1 MFWSTHYFGFQIS
14 PCLSVDSIVQGRC
27 HSSRLPAAAV
37 FVTEVRLSA
46 FSVQPRGEDFEISW
60 QTDLEDG
67 VSGFELH
74 RRTST
79 TNNEFVLVGTV
90 SPHGI
95 GRTYTML
102 DDKIFKVSS
111 EMIDYRLQAVLSDG
125 SRQVLRIESVN
136 YTPTAIRR
144 TWGSIKAMF

>member
-1 MFWSTHYFGFQIS
+1 LSRAAFIGIAF
-14 PCLSVDSIVQGRC
+14 LSV
-27 HSSRLPAAAV
+27 AATV
-37 FVTEVRLSA
+37 MISGVRLSS
-46 FSVQPRGEDFEISW
+46 FGVSPRGEDFEITW
-60 QTDLEDG
+60 QTDLEEG

-79 TNNEFVLVGTV
+79 TNNEFVLVGTH
-90 SPHGI
+90 SSHGT
-95 GRTYTML
+95 GRTYVML
-102 DDKIFKVSS
+102 DDQIFKSSS
-111 EMIDYRLQAVLSDG
+111 EMIDYRLQAVLADG

>member
-1 MFWSTHYFGFQIS
+1 MPFYIIPLFRAA
-14 PCLSVDSIVQGRC
+14 VIV
-27 HSSRLPAAAV
+27 LAFMLTAAAV
-37 FVTEVRLSA
+37 FVTGVRLSA

-79 TNNEFVLVGTV
+79 TNNEFVLVGRV

-95 GRTYTML
+95 GRTYIML
-102 DDKIFKVSS
+102 DDKIFKASS

-125 SRQVLRIESVN
+125 SRQVMRIESVN

>member
-1 MFWSTHYFGFQIS
+1 MPFSRVSLSRVASIGFVFV
-14 PCLSVDSIVQGRC
+14 LS
-27 HSSRLPAAAV
+27 AAAM
-37 FVTEVRLSA
+37 TMYGVRLNS
-46 FSVQPRGEDFEISW
+46 FSVQPKGEDFEIAW
-60 QTDLEDG
+60 QTDVEDG

-79 TNNEFVLVGTV
+79 TNNEFVLVGSV
-90 SPHGI
+90 APHGI
-95 GRTYTML
+95 GRTYALL
-102 DDKIFKVSS
+102 DDQIFKTSS
-111 EMIDYRLQAVLSDG
+111 EMIDYRLQAILADG

>member
-1 MFWSTHYFGFQIS
+1 MVIS
-14 PCLSVDSIVQGRC
+14 G
-27 HSSRLPAAAV
+27 
-37 FVTEVRLSA
+37 VRLSS
-46 FSVQPRGEDFEISW
+46 FSVQPRGEDFEIAW

-67 VSGFELH
+67 VTGFELH

-79 TNNEFVLVGTV
+79 TNNEFVLVGMLD
-90 SPHGI
+90 SHGI
-95 GRTYTML
+95 GRAYTML
-102 DDKIFKVSS
+102 DDQIFKSSS
-111 EMIDYRLQAVLSDG
+111 EMIDYRLQAVLVDG

>member
-1 MFWSTHYFGFQIS
+1 MIS
-14 PCLSVDSIVQGRC
+14 
-27 HSSRLPAAAV
+27 A
-37 FVTEVRLSA
+37 VRLSS
-46 FSVQPRGEDFEISW
+46 FSVQPRGDDFEILW

-67 VSGFELH
+67 VAGFELH

-79 TNNEFVLVGTV
+79 TNNEFVLVGAHDA
-90 SPHGI
+90 HGV
-95 GRTYTML
+95 GRTYIL
-102 DDKIFKVSS
+102 RDDKIFKSSS
-111 EMIDYRLQAVLSDG
+111 EMIDYRLQAVLTDG

>member
-1 MFWSTHYFGFQIS
+1 MSRAAFIGAAILLSASTVLF
-14 PCLSVDSIVQGRC
+14 
-27 HSSRLPAAAV
+27 
-37 FVTEVRLSA
+37 TVRLSS
-46 FSVQPRGEDFEISW
+46 FSVQPRGDDFEISW

-67 VSGFELH
+67 VTGFELH

-79 TNNEFVLVGTV
+79 SNNEFVLVGDRIA
-90 SPHGI
+90 HGT
-95 GRTYTML
+95 GRAYVML
-102 DDKIFKVSS
+102 DDKIFKSAS
-111 EMIDYRLQAVLSDG
+111 ELIDYRLQAVLADG

>member
-1 MFWSTHYFGFQIS
+1 MSRAALIG
-14 PCLSVDSIVQGRC
+14 SV
-27 HSSRLPAAAV
+27 LLLTAAV
-37 FVTEVRLSA
+37 SLQGVRLSS
-46 FSVQPRGEDFEISW
+46 FDVQPRGDDFEISW

-67 VSGFELH
+67 VAGFELH

-79 TNNEFVLVGTV
+79 TNNEFILIGSHESHGVGRIY
-90 SPHGI
+90 SL
-95 GRTYTML
+95 M
-102 DDKIFKVSS
+102 DDQIFKSSS
-111 EMIDYRLQAVLSDG
+111 ELIDYRLQAVLADG

>member
-1 MFWSTHYFGFQIS
+1 MSRAALIS
-14 PCLSVDSIVQGRC
+14 AALLLTAASVAISG
-27 HSSRLPAAAV
+27 
-37 FVTEVRLSA
+37 VRLSS
-46 FSVQPRGEDFEISW
+46 FGVQPKGEDFEITW

-67 VSGFELH
+67 VTGFELH

-79 TNNEFVLVGTV
+79 TNNEFVLVG
-90 SPHGI
+90 SRGSHGT
-95 GRTYTML
+95 GRLYSML
-102 DDKIFKVSS
+102 DDQIFKSSS